1 MFRPR
6 FAIVAL
12 AFAIASLLSI
22 APAAARP
29 AANRP
34 APGQSNQIIIAL
46 RPTADLATRDAAQRP
61 AQLGALSAQAGVQLT
76 YIRAMSGAAHVL
88 RLPAAVPA
96 AQARAIAARLN
107 ASPNVLYAEP
117 DYLNVPMGGPNDPL
131 YSQQWDFGPP
141 SSGGANIEAAWE
153 YTTGDP
159 NLTIAVIDTGIRP
172 DHPDLAGRLVSGLGY
187 DFVNDSFVA
196 NDGSGRDSDPSD
208 PGDWTD
214 FGECGGFGNSSS
226 WHGTHVAGTI
236 AAATN
241 NGIGVA
247 GINQKSKILSLRALG
262 KCGGYVSDISD
273 AIRWAAGIPVIG
285 VPANTHPARVIN
297 MSLGGSAA
305 CPLSYQNAIDDAV
318 ARGTVVVVAA
328 GNQGMPANGVT
339 PANCNNVI
347 AVGATNRQGQLAN
360 YSNYGP
366 EVDLSAPGGEQSF
379 DNDPN
384 GVLSTLNSGTTT
396 PSTSTYGYYQ
406 GTSMAAPHVA
416 GVASLL
422 LSVEPTLTPAEIE
435 SLLKS
440 NITAFPS
447 GCAQGSGNCGTGILN
462 AAKVLAA
469 IQSPPLLTS
478 GQPPLGVLKLPY
490 TFQFVA
496 TGAPKPTFE
505 ISSGELP
512 PGLSL
517 SSGGVISGVPADIGS
532 WQFTVRASNGVG
544 SPDTQTLEITVEER
558 ELFYTPLAT
567 AFS

>member
-1 MFRPR
+1 VF
-6 FAIVAL
+6 
-12 AFAIASLLSI
+12 AFALASLLSI

-29 AANRP
+29 AASPP

-46 RPTADLATRDAAQRP
+46 RPSADRATRDSMQRP
-61 AQLGALSAQAGVQLT
+61 AQLGALSARAGVQLS
-76 YIRAMSGAAHVL
+76 YARAMSGDAHVL
-88 RLPAAVPA
+88 RLPETVPD
-96 AQARAIAARLN
+96 AQARAIAARLS
-107 ASPNVLYAEP
+107 ASPDVLFAEP
-117 DYLNVPMGGPNDPL
+117 DYINVPFGGPNDPL
-131 YSQQWDFGPP
+131 YSQQWDFGAP

-187 DFVNDSFVA
+187 DFIGDLSVA
-196 NDGSGRDSDPSD
+196 NDGNGRDADPSD

-241 NGIGVA
+241 NGVGVA
-247 GINQKSKILSLRALG
+247 GINRQSKILSLRTLG
-262 KCGGYVSDISD
+262 KCGGYVSDIAD
-273 AIRWAAGIPVIG
+273 AVRWAAGISVAG
-285 VPANTHPARVIN
+285 VPANAHPARVIN
-297 MSLGGSAA
+297 MSLGGTAA
-305 CPLSYQNAIDDAV
+305 CPQSYQNAINDAV

-328 GNQGMPANGVT
+328 GNENMPASNAT
-339 PANCNNVI
+339 PANCDNVI
-347 AVGATNRQGQLAN
+347 AVGATSRQGQLAN

-379 DNDPN
+379 ENDPN
-384 GVLSTLNSGTTT
+384 GVLSTLNSGTST

-416 GVASLL
+416 GVASLM
-422 LSVEPTLTPAEIE
+422 LSLVPTLTPAEIE

-440 NITAFPS
+440 NVTSFPS
-447 GCAQGSGNCGTGILN
+447 GCSQGSGNCGTGILN
-462 AAKVLAA
+462 AAKVIAA
-469 IQSPPLLTS
+469 IQSPPIFS
-478 GQPPLGVLKLPY
+478 SAQPPLGVLKLPY
-490 TFQFVA
+490 AFQFVA
-496 TGAPKPTFE
+496 TGAPKPKYEVT
-505 ISSGELP
+505 SGQLP

-517 SSGGVISGVPADIGS
+517 SAGGLLSGVPTDVGS

-544 SPDTQTLEITVEER
+544 SPDAQALEFTVEER
-558 ELFYTPLAT
+558 ELFYLPVIA